1 MFFITISSKDT
12 IKKMEIQV
20 TRCDIRFI
28 KHKTDRLVFNMYVC
42 VCVCMCI
49 CVYMYMCTYVCMYM
63 CVYLYIKIFYKS
75 RKTGKLK
82 LDKIL
87 EEILG
92 QKYENIINYI
102 NSHVNAQS

>member
-1 MFFITISSKDT
+1 MC
-12 IKKMEIQV
+12 V
-20 TRCDIRFI
+20 Y
-28 KHKTDRLVFNMYVC
+28 VYVC
-42 VCVCMCI
+42 AYVCICI
-49 CVYMYMCTYVCMYM
+49 CVHMYACI

-92 QKYENIINYI
+92 QKYEKIINYI